1 MGKKVKS
8 AGTLLIKK
16 NPLRVLI
23 VHPSGAYNR
32 NAAWSIPKGKIEE
45 DETTEDA
52 ARRETREEV
61 GIESPLDLKF
71 LGDVVYKSGKRV
83 YAYYG
88 ELDESIN
95 PIINW
100 EVDKAEF
107 FSLEEAEELLMPAQK
122 PLIQK
127 LRDILGM

>member
-1 MGKKVKS
+1 MAKNIKS

-32 NAAWSIPKGKIEE
+32 NAAWSIPKGKIEK
-45 DETTEDA
+45 DETIEDA

-61 GIESPLDLKF
+61 GIESPVDLKS

-88 ELDESIN
+88 EVDESTT
-95 PIINW
+95 PVINW
-100 EVDKAEF
+100 EVDQAEF
-107 FSLEEAEELLMPAQK
+107 FALEKAEELLMPAQK
-122 PLIQK
+122 PFIQRLK
-127 LRDILGM
+127 DVLGI

>member
-1 MGKKVKS
+1 MGKKIKS
-8 AGTLLIKK
+8 AGILLIKR

-32 NAAWSIPKGKIEE
+32 NAPWSIPKGKVEKEE
-45 DETTEDA
+45 TIEDA
-52 ARRETREEV
+52 ARRETHEEV
-61 GIESPLDLKF
+61 GIESPVELKS

-88 ELDESIN
+88 EIDESTT
-95 PIINW
+95 PVINW

-107 FSLEEAEELLMPAQK
+107 FTLEKAEELLMPAQK

-127 LRDILGM
+127 LKYALEQ